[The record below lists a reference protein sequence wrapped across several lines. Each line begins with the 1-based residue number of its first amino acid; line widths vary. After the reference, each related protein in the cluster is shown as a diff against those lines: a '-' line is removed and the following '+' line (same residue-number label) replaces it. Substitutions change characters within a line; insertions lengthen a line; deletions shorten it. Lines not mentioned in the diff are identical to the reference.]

1 MDTTN
6 LPLETTSSSLLL
18 PQQSASPV
26 YDVHRP
32 VKKNDYTPIPLRW
45 YNVLALH
52 LAGRK
57 AIEIK
62 QETSYSIPMI
72 HKILNHKGVQAV
84 RQQLMD
90 STQQEFEAL
99 FDKIVDNIRSQL
111 DSTDEAVKLAAQQQ
125 WLKANG
131 KFSGGSR
138 GTIINNIT
146 AEQVVQQILEGGDA
160 E

>member
-1 MDTTN
+1 MDN
-6 LPLETTSSSLLL
+6 LPSTTSLLL
-18 PQQSASPV
+18 PQEASDQT
-26 YDVHRP
+26 YRFHRP
-32 VKKNDYTPIPLRW
+32 TKKNDYVPVPLRW

-52 LAGRK
+52 LAGKK

-62 QETSYSIPMI
+62 QETGYSIAMI
-72 HKILNHKGVQAV
+72 HRILNHKIVQAI

-99 FDKIVDNIRSQL
+99 FDKIVDNIRDQL
-111 DSTDEAVKLAAQQQ
+111 GSSDPAVKLAAQQQ

-131 KFSGGSR
+131 KFGNGKKAVI
-138 GTIINNIT
+138 TNIT
-146 AEQVVQQILEGGDA
+146 AENVVQNILEGGDG